1 MISIAMTL
9 RLPSDPP
16 RAVPRLTTER
26 LTLRG
31 HTVADFDESAAMWAD
46 PDVTRYISGRPNTPE
61 EAWTRLLRYV
71 GHWALLGF
79 GYWVV
84 RETATNRFVGEVGL
98 VDYRRDIVPS
108 LDGAPEAGWVLSPA
122 AHGRG
127 FATEAVRAV
136 LTWGESRFGDVRT
149 VCLIHPDNLRSIRVA
164 EKCGYR
170 EHVRTTHRDQPTII
184 FERPPSNG

>member
-1 MISIAMTL
+1 MMSIAMTPPAGPL
-9 RLPSDPP
+9 FEIPS
-16 RAVPRLTTER
+16 LTTER

-46 PDVTRYISGRPNTPE
+46 PDVTRYISGRANTQE
-61 EAWTRLLRYV
+61 EAWARLLRYV

-84 RETATNRFVGEVGL
+84 REKATNRFVGEVGF
-98 VDYRRDIVPS
+98 VDYKRDVVPS

-127 FATEAVRAV
+127 FATEAVHAI
-136 LTWGESRFGDVRT
+136 LTWGESRFGAART

-170 EHVRTTHRDQPTII
+170 EQVRTTHRDQTVII
-184 FERPPSNG
+184 FERRPSNN